1 MPGKPRVPS
10 QRQWLRMFGA
20 IMKIRSVSTL
30 SISVL
35 VKRSGVSSYLRRLS
49 LRFLLKR
56 KLLHI
61 RENGPGGI
69 RTRIYDCDRVLC
81 SPYTT
86 GPACSVPGLAQDR
99 KAMRH
104 NSCIRVSNWKY
115 GGSSEKPGTVGTFP
129 LSCSRTVCLVSPSWQ
144 RPSVRYFVRLLADG
158 CEVGASVS

>member
-1 MPGKPRVPS
+1 
-10 QRQWLRMFGA
+10 MFGV
-20 IMKIRSVSTL
+20 IVKIRSVSTL

-35 VKRSGVSSYLRRLS
+35 VKHQAVSSYLRRLS

-69 RTRIYDCDRVLC
+69 RTRICDCDRVLC

-86 GPACSVPGLAQDR
+86 GPACSVPRLAQDR

-104 NSCIRVSNWKY
+104 NSRIRVSNSKY
-115 GGSSEKPGTVGTFP
+115 GGTSENQERTGRSLV
-129 LSCSRTVCLVSPSWQ
+129 SCSRMVCLVSANWGTS
-144 RPSVRYFVRLLADG
+144 R
-158 CEVGASVS
+158 